1 MLSRW
6 FDRQLE
12 AIFYTFFEIL
22 CAVGL
27 RQLAPFVAVVL
38 LIGVLGLALLA
49 VLDAFAYAAGAVS
62 VLPVSQ
68 APRSLAAAAI
78 LSAYF
83 LWGRLAS
90 PEGVALMES
99 HDSTAT
105 PAIRHQR
112 RLKVAALIAILLV
125 VYALLSEA

>member
-6 FDRQLE
+6 FDRQLA
-12 AIFYTFFEIL
+12 AIFYTFFEVL

-49 VLDAFAYAAGAVS
+49 VPGCLRSCRRGCFIVAGVAGAT
-62 VLPVSQ
+62 Q
-68 APRSLAAAAI
+68 PRGCGNFECLFSFGPTC
-78 LSAYF
+78 Y
-83 LWGRLAS
+83 
-90 PEGVALMES
+90 PERIALMES

-105 PAIRHQR
+105 PAARHQR